1 MILETILEILKYTI
15 PALVVL
21 LSSYMIVKKFLV
33 SEITR
38 KQIALMHD
46 TKDTTIR
53 YRLQAYERLVLFV
66 ERIAPQALVPRI
78 YQKGMSASDLRS
90 ALVFNINSEFEHN
103 LSQQVYVSKEV
114 WQTVRSVKDQEVN
127 MINHIHQSLPAD
139 AAAVELHKRIVDYV
153 LTAEGELPTDI
164 ALQVIH
170 GEAKRVL
177 SSGSL

>member
-1 MILETILEILKYTI
+1 MILETILEILKYTL
-15 PALVVL
+15 PAIIVL
-21 LSSYMIVKKFLV
+21 ISSYMIVKKFLV
-33 SEITR
+33 TETTR

-53 YRLQAYERLVLFV
+53 YRLQAYERLVLFI

-78 YQKGMSASDLRS
+78 YQKGMSAADLRA
-90 ALVFNINSEFEHN
+90 ALVFNINAEFEHN

-114 WQTVRSVKDQEVN
+114 WQTVRGVKDQEVN
-127 MINHIHQSLPAD
+127 MINHIHQQLGPNAS
-139 AAAVELHKRIVDYV
+139 AVELHKKIVEYV

-164 ALQVIH
+164 ALQIIQ

-177 SSGSL
+177 STGSL